1 MLLVN
6 PHSVDDIIS
15 KLANIINMSKED
27 YNKNIISMYEKTK
40 KYDGNILAKKIK
52 QITNDKF

>member
-15 KLANIINMSKED
+15 KLANIIKMSKED

-40 KYDGNILAKKIK
+40 KYDGNILAQKIK